1 MLSEITIPETFNAA
15 AYFVDRNVAEGRG
28 AKIAI
33 ECGDERVTYQQ
44 LLERVN
50 RVGNAL
56 RDQLQVRI
64 EERILLLLPDEPE
77 LIYSF
82 FGAMK
87 IGAIPVPVN
96 TLWKPLDYEYVLN
109 DSRARV
115 AIVRDALLP
124 QIQAIPRDRLRY
136 LRHIVV
142 VGSAIAAGDAVCSFI
157 EVVAR
162 GSPVLEAEPTCRDD
176 AAFWL

>member
-1 MLSEITIPETFNAA
+1 MLPEMTIPEIFNAA

-28 AKIAI
+28 AKVAI

-56 RDQLQVRI
+56 RDQLNVRI
-64 EERILLLLPDEPE
+64 EERILLVLPDEPE

-82 FGAMK
+82 FGAIK
-87 IGAIPVPVN
+87 IGAVPVPVN

-115 AIVRDALLP
+115 AIVSDALLP
-124 QIQAIPRDRLRY
+124 QIQAIPEDRLRY

-142 VGSAIAAGDAVCSFI
+142 VGGTIPEGDAVRSFM
-157 EVVAR
+157 ELVAR
-162 GSPVLEAEPTCRDD
+162 GSP
-176 AAFWL
+176 